1 MKRLNFCNKWI
12 QFICGCL
19 RWTIISVLVN
29 DSSCDELRMEKG
41 MHQGDPMAPFLI
53 LIVVEGIKGLLKQ
66 VVEHNIFAGCI
77 VG

>member
-1 MKRLNFCNKWI
+1 MKRLNFCKSKVDYH
-12 QFICGCL
+12 
-19 RWTIISVLVN
+19 SVLVN

-53 LIVVEGIKGLLKQ
+53 LVVVEGIKGLLKQ

>member
-1 MKRLNFCNKWI
+1 
-12 QFICGCL
+12 
-19 RWTIISVLVN
+19 
-29 DSSCDELRMEKG
+29 

-53 LIVVEGIKGLLKQ
+53 LVVVEEGIKGLLKQ